1 MSDITVSSDI
11 HTFMQSANKAAA
23 KQNLDLEDS
32 DIKTAYENNSDTN
45 AFTDTEKTKLSGIAT
60 GAEVNT
66 VASVNSQTGSVT
78 LDADNIDDTS
88 TTHKFA
94 TAAQLTKI
102 DGVESG
108 ATQDQS
114 GSEIKSAY
122 EGESDTNAFTDAEK
136 TKLSGIETG
145 ATADQDLSSYQLQP
159 SEGAFANGD
168 KTKLDGIETGANVTD
183 AANVNAAGATMNTD
197 TNVSG
202 NSWVLDEDS
211 MSSNDAT
218 KVPTQQSVKA
228 YVDANSSSGDATS
241 IQGTNVDSTVGSP
254 SDGDILVYRS
264 SGSDFVLESKPAAGS
279 NPAASD
285 ITDATADGIALIT
298 SSDAN
303 PFTDADESKLDGIEA
318 SATADQTGAEIKTA
332 YEAESDTNAFTD
344 AEKTKLSGIETGAT
358 ADQDLSSYQLQPSE
372 GAFANGD
379 KTKLDGIEASANVTD
394 AANVTSAGAL
404 MDSEVT
410 NLAQVKAFDSSDYAT
425 AAQGTKADSAQ
436 QPPSEGAFANGDKT
450 KLDGIAA
457 GAEVNVNADWNSS
470 SGDSQIS
477 NKPTLGTAAATASSD
492 YATAAQGTTAD
503 SAMQD
508 LSDDSSPQLGQNL
521 DVQAREINTST
532 SNGNIKLNPNGT
544 GCVEAMGDGT
554 TSGTAGAIQINCSY
568 NTHGIKIQSPAH
580 SDGATY
586 TLTLPTAVGSNNA
599 ILATTSAGVLSFTNS
614 PTLTTPVVTT
624 LDMAGAIQEL
634 VYTANVTG
642 TYTLSAGNGTIQNI
656 TLTGSVGSGS
666 VTDSL
671 NDGEAVTL
679 VVDDGSGYT
688 IDWTG
693 AVDKWIGGSA
703 PTLDTTNKNVI
714 VLWKVGSDLYGMF
727 SGIAS

>member
-32 DIKTAYENNSDTN
+32 DIKTSYENNSDTN
-45 AFTDTEKTKLSGIAT
+45 AFTDAEKTKLSGIAT
-60 GAEVNT
+60 GAEVNA
-66 VASVNSQTGSVT
+66 VDSVNSQTGSVT

-94 TAAQLTKI
+94 TAAQLTKV

-108 ATQDQS
+108 ATQDQT

-183 AANVNAAGATMNTD
+183 ATNVNAAGATMNTD

-202 NSWVLDEDS
+202 NSWVVDEDS
-211 MSSNDAT
+211 MASNDAT

-264 SGSDFVLESKPAAGS
+264 AGSDFILESKPAAGS

-332 YEAESDTNAFTD
+332 YEGESDTNAFTD

-394 AANVTSAGAL
+394 TANVTSAGAL

-436 QPPSEGAFANGDKT
+436 QPPSEGAFVNGDKT

-470 SGDSQIS
+470 SGDSQIL

-508 LSDDSSPQLGQNL
+508 LSDDTTPQLAGNL
-521 DVQAREINTST
+521 DVNGQDIVST
-532 SNGNIKLNPNGT
+532 SNANIDLAANGT
-544 GCVEAMGDGT
+544 GSVVVRGND
-554 TSGTAGAIQINCSY
+554 TSGKLVLNCEDNS
-568 NTHGIKIQSPAH
+568 HGVTIKGPPH
-580 SDGATY
+580 SAGATY
-586 TLTLPTAVGSNNA
+586 TLTLPDNDGDADQVLETDGSGNLSWTTPSQVSVNTQTGTTYTTVAADASKLLTLNNA
-599 ILATTSAGVLSFTNS
+599 SA
-614 PTLTTPVVTT
+614 
-624 LDMAGAIQEL
+624 
-634 VYTANVTG
+634 
-642 TYTLSAGNGTIQNI
+642 I
-656 TLTGSVGSGS
+656 TLTIPPNSSVAYAVGTKIDLLQLGAGQVTVAGGSG
-666 VTDSL
+666 VTV
-671 NDGEAVTL
+671 NAT
-679 VVDDGSGYT
+679 
-688 IDWTG
+688 
-693 AVDKWIGGSA
+693 
-703 PTLDTTNKNVI
+703 PTLKFRSQYSGASCIQYAADTWI
-714 VLWKVGSDLYGMF
+714 LAGDL
-727 SGIAS
+727 ASS